1 MSNSDPR
8 LRVSVWVVFH
18 TQKKK
23 EIKCLELYI
32 NVLSCLNLGRLR
44 SSSHLTQE
52 HFFPRNLK
60 KIHQL
65 VQNIIWPN
73 SRALSNQPLIFDFHR
88 IVQKL
93 NTVRRHT
100 CMHHCTCAFQNL
112 KGTEYWKLICN
123 VYVRMCRLA
132 SVSHLPRR
140 NFEEAGKPVY
150 RITR

>member
-1 MSNSDPR
+1 MGCFSY
-8 LRVSVWVVFH
+8 
-18 TQKKK
+18 KKK
-23 EIKCLELYI
+23 RNKMFGIIYKRFK
-32 NVLSCLNLGRLR
+32 LSDHNLGRLR